1 MPNKASL
8 RVSGFIKKNVIMNK
22 LNEEIMS
29 GAKACGICEEWYNMM
44 KEADT
49 DGLLDMYKRGID
61 FVIKHSFPGN
71 PYLLSHSTDEI
82 RHKHL
87 IFIDETVPEEGGNGT
102 YVFNG
107 ACRGKISFDRYSAS
121 TLHIRDKSQAAIS
134 AKGLSKVFINVYDH
148 SCVDVIQ
155 EDAAKVFVYPHGDS
169 CHVRVHEEC
178 HGNVHVRKPMSG

>member
-1 MPNKASL
+1 
-8 RVSGFIKKNVIMNK
+8 MNK

-61 FVIKHSFPGN
+61 FVIKHSFPEN
-71 PYLLSHSTDEI
+71 SYLLSHSTDEI

-87 IFIDETVPEEGGNGT
+87 IFIDETVPEEGENGI

-107 ACRGKISFDRYSAS
+107 ACRGKISFGRYSAS
-121 TLHIRDKSQAAIS
+121 TLHIRDKSQVVIA
-134 AKGLSKVFINVYDH
+134 AKGLSKVFINVEI
-148 SCVDVIQ
+148 IQ
-155 EDAAKVFVYPHGDS
+155 EDAAKVFVYSHGAT
-169 CHVRVHEEC
+169 CHISSHEEC
-178 HGNVHVRKPMSG
+178 HGNVSVRKK